1 MSAEDRYLSVAEVAA
16 RIGSSPRFVLDELRR
31 KKLRG
36 SKLHEWRIAES
47 DLKAYLDAKANVRPV
62 RRAS

>member
-1 MSAEDRYLSVAEVAA
+1 MSGELLTVKEAASRLRLS
-16 RIGSSPRFVLDELRR
+16 SRFVADELRR

-36 SKLHEWRIAES
+36 FKYGGEWRIDPD
-47 DLKAYLDAKANVRPV
+47 DLDTYVQSHANVRPV